1 MTAEAGA
8 ITRQLLA
15 VRAGAPEAMDELFA
29 LVYEPLKAIAKGKA
43 WGGARTPTL
52 GATALVHEA
61 YLRLVDQTQVDWS
74 DRAHFFAV
82 AARAMRQI
90 AVDHERRRQ
99 AGKRGGGQFQPL
111 DAEPAA
117 STPPVD
123 DILTIDA
130 ALGRLADVSPRL
142 VQVVELCFFAGLS
155 TDEAAE
161 VLRTSGRTVKR
172 DWRKAKALLFRM
184 IHGAA

>member
-1 MTAEAGA
+1 MTAEAGD
-8 ITRQLLA
+8 ITRQLIA
-15 VRAGAPEAMDELFA
+15 VRSGAPEAMDRLFA

-61 YLRLVDQTQVDWS
+61 YLRLVDQAQVDWN
-74 DRAHFFAV
+74 DRVHFFAV

-90 AVDHERRRQ
+90 AVDHERRRR
-99 AGKRGGGQFQPL
+99 ADKRGGGQVAQP
-111 DAEPAA
+111 AE
-117 STPPVD
+117 
-123 DILTIDA
+123 DA
-130 ALGRLADVSPRL
+130 AAAGPPIEDVLMVDTALSRLAAVSPRL
-142 VQVVELCFFAGLS
+142 VQVVELCYFAGLS

-172 DWRKAKALLFRM
+172 DWRKAKALLFQL

>member
-1 MTAEAGA
+1 VDAGA
-8 ITRQLLA
+8 ITRQLVA
-15 VRAGAPEAMDELFA
+15 VRSGSPQAMDDLFA
-29 LVYEPLKAIAKGKA
+29 LVYEPLKAIAVGKS

-61 YLRLVDQTQVDWS
+61 YLRLVDQTQVDWN

-99 AGKRGGGQFQPL
+99 ARKRGGDQERVL

-117 STPPVD
+117 AAPALEDV
-123 DILTIDA
+123 LTIDA
-130 ALGRLADVSPRL
+130 ALERLAQASPRL

-155 TDEAAE
+155 TEEAAE
-161 VLRTSGRTVKR
+161 VLRTSARTVKR
-172 DWRKAKALLFRM
+172 DWRKAKALLLHL
-184 IHGAA
+184 IQGPA

>member
-1 MTAEAGA
+1 
-8 ITRQLLA
+8 

-29 LVYEPLKAIAKGKA
+29 LVYEPLKAIARGKS
-43 WGGARTPTL
+43 WSGARTPTL

-61 YLRLVDQTQVDWS
+61 YLRLVDQAQADWN

-99 AGKRGGGQFQPL
+99 ADKRGGGQVQGL
-111 DAEPAA
+111 ADEPAGQAA
-117 STPPVD
+117 SLDDVLLVD
-123 DILTIDA
+123 D
-130 ALGRLADVSPRL
+130 ALGRLSAVSPRL

-184 IHGAA
+184 IHGPA